1 MVWPRPT
8 SSVSPADIGDDNVSV
23 SVTLTDATRRLLD
36 GRNFATVSTL
46 GPDGQPHSSVVWID
60 RDGDTVVF
68 SLTADKQKARNLA
81 RDPRVSV
88 AVFDIENPYHSV
100 EIRGT
105 AELVKDPGRALP
117 ERLSRKYLG
126 ESPLPEA
133 ADIVRLV
140 ARITPNKV
148 NEFSA

>member
-1 MVWPRPT
+1 MVG
-8 SSVSPADIGDDNVSV
+8 VSA
-23 SVTLTDATRRLLD
+23 TLNEAARRLLD
-36 GRNFATVSTL
+36 GRNFAMVATL

-60 RDGDTVVF
+60 REGDTVVF

-88 AVFDIENPYHSV
+88 SVFDLENPYHSV

-105 AELVKDPGRALP
+105 VELVEDPERALP

-126 ESPLPEA
+126 ESPPPEPA
-133 ADIVRLV
+133 HVVRLV
-140 ARITPNKV
+140 ARITPSKV
-148 NEFSA
+148 NQFSA

>member
-1 MVWPRPT
+1 
-8 SSVSPADIGDDNVSV
+8 V
-23 SVTLTDATRRLLD
+23 SVTLNDAARRLLD
-36 GRNFATVSTL
+36 GRNFAVVATL

-68 SLTADKQKARNLA
+68 TVTTDKQKARNLT

-88 AVFDIENPYHSV
+88 SVFDLNNPYHFV

-105 AELVKDPGRALP
+105 AELVEDPERLLP
-117 ERLSRKYLG
+117 ERLSQKYLG
-126 ESPLPEA
+126 ESPPPEP
-133 ADIVRLV
+133 ADVVRLI
-140 ARITPNKV
+140 ARITPTKV

>member
-1 MVWPRPT
+1 MIWHCGH
-8 SSVSPADIGDDNVSV
+8 DGGM
-23 SVTLTDATRRLLD
+23 SVTLNDAARRLLD
-36 GRNFATVSTL
+36 GRNFATVATV
-46 GPDGQPHSSVVWID
+46 GPDGQPHSSVVWIG

-68 SLTADKQKARNLA
+68 SLTADKQKARNMA

-88 AVFDIENPYHSV
+88 SVFDLNNPYHSV

-105 AELVKDPGRALP
+105 AELAEDLGRSLP
-117 ERLSRKYLG
+117 ERLSQKYLG
-126 ESPLPEA
+126 ESPPPES

-140 ARITPNKV
+140 ARITPSKV

>member
-1 MVWPRPT
+1 
-8 SSVSPADIGDDNVSV
+8 V
-23 SVTLTDATRRLLD
+23 SVTLNDAVRRLLD
-36 GRNFATVSTL
+36 GRNFATVATL

-88 AVFDIENPYHSV
+88 AVFDLDNPYHSV

-105 AELVKDPGRALP
+105 AELVEDPARSLP
-117 ERLSRKYLG
+117 ERLSQKYVG
-126 ESPLPEA
+126 ESPPPEP
-133 ADIVRLV
+133 ADVLRLV
-140 ARITPNKV
+140 ARITPSKV

>member
-1 MVWPRPT
+1 MTFILPAHGAADHDGD
-8 SSVSPADIGDDNVSV
+8 VSA
-23 SVTLTDATRRLLD
+23 TLNDAARRLLD
-36 GRNFATVSTL
+36 GRNFAMVATV

-60 RDGDTVVF
+60 RDGNTVVF

-81 RDPRVSV
+81 RDARVSV
-88 AVFDIENPYHSV
+88 SVFDLENPYHSV

-105 AELVKDPGRALP
+105 AELVKDPGKSLP
-117 ERLSRKYLG
+117 ERLSQKYLG
-126 ESPLPEA
+126 ESPPPEPA
-133 ADIVRLV
+133 AIIRLI

>member
-1 MVWPRPT
+1 MT
-8 SSVSPADIGDDNVSV
+8 SAMHDGGV
-23 SVTLTDATRRLLD
+23 SVTLNNAARRLLD
-36 GRNFATVSTL
+36 GRNFATVATV
-46 GPDGQPHSSVVWID
+46 GPDGQPHSSVVWAD

-88 AVFDIENPYHSV
+88 SVFDLRNPYHSV

-105 AELVKDPGRALP
+105 AELTEDPGRSLP
-117 ERLSRKYLG
+117 KRLSQKYLG
-126 ESPLPEA
+126 EPPPPEPA
-133 ADIVRLV
+133 HIVRLI
-140 ARITPNKV
+140 ARITPDKV